1 MKKHDTG
8 TCLILRRSG
17 GVRRGM
23 TSKAIKFLLLLFS
36 ISLPLSLAG
45 QDSTPQKE
53 RRREQRLERR
63 LQLKQS
69 RERWI
74 LQGTSLYAFL
84 STTVTFE
91 IGERSILSA
100 KLGLENN
107 LGLDDHEFFISG
119 SALYRLTP
127 KSGIGVNYYGL
138 TRSITTI
145 TDQDYIFLRDTIP
158 AGSISR
164 AFFTTRVFSLGY
176 MYTLVDN
183 PSTFLGGYFN
193 LYFMSVATGIKSD
206 GLRINEQADITAPLP
221 NFGILGSFKLSD
233 RWQIDSNL
241 GYFSLNMA
249 DFGGRLSNFSVHFVY
264 RPWRWLGLSF
274 GYEKFE
280 LRVKFKEELVNTI
293 VEYDF
298 QGPAFGV
305 KLSF

>member
-1 MKKHDTG
+1 MKKQGKD
-8 TCLILRRSG
+8 TCLRLSYPEG
-17 GVRRGM
+17 AGPWVRL
-23 TSKAIKFLLLLFS
+23 TTFFLVLFS

-45 QDSTPQKE
+45 QDSISQKE

-63 LQLKQS
+63 LELKQS
-69 RERWI
+69 RERWLI
-74 LQGTSLYAFL
+74 KGTSLYAFL

-91 IGERSILSA
+91 IGKRSILSA

-138 TRSITTI
+138 TRSVTTI
-145 TDQDYIFLRDTIP
+145 TDQDYIFLKDTIP
-158 AGSISR
+158 AGSRSR
-164 AFFTTRVFSLGY
+164 AFFNTRVFSLGY

-183 PSTFLGGYFN
+183 PNTFLGGYFN
-193 LYFMSVATGIKSD
+193 LYIMSVATGMRSD
-206 GLRINEQADITAPLP
+206 GLRINERADITAPLP
-221 NFGILGSFKLSD
+221 NFGILGSFRLSP
-233 RWQIDSNL
+233 RWQIDGNL

-249 DFGGRLSNFSVHFVY
+249 DFGGRLSNFSVGFIY
-264 RPWRWLGLSF
+264 NPLEWLGLSF

-280 LRVKFKEELVNTI
+280 LRVTFKEKLVNTI

-298 QGPAFGV
+298 HGPAFGV